1 MNREL
6 CSFLRQPPDGRLRL
20 LPKFYSAPSSWGS
33 VNVSNRPLTDWRWGR
48 RHTSTVGLQKS
59 GFIDLAPGEGLLF
72 FDNVYPLKTAIY
84 DIRHLI
90 MRYDKQSVESR
101 IRAQYIPESLLGSE
115 FAITGIVPR
124 LKDGGAFVKFRSP
137 DVEETG
143 AVIADFLKEK
153 KLKPWFSPLKR
164 VRAFIVRGNP
174 WLEDLYRFPSTRLK
188 VEFVG
193 GEGSLSQ
200 EATYALFRRY
210 GRIVDIL
217 PQPPGSKELPKFTIV
232 QYLRMRSATAARN
245 CLHGYTVPEMEAA
258 LRKEPGVTLRILYER
273 AIKTHWI
280 KDWPVNHP
288 RIVIPL
294 VAAFIATF
302 TVAVFDPV
310 RTWFIKAKI
319 TGALNISDNTYYNWL
334 KRYTIGMLPI
344 GSRHTDMGDLWAVW
358 DERKEQVEQLKAWLL
373 ETAETFIVV
382 QGPRGSGKKGLV
394 VDTVLAHRE
403 NVLIID
409 CEPINEAHGDSAT
422 IAAAAAQ
429 VGYRP
434 VFSWLN
440 TISSLLDLAAQGTIG
455 SSAGFSQ
462 TLETQFN
469 KILQNTGTAL
479 KEVALRG
486 KGYDNKDPGLSDDEY
501 LSGHPEKRPVVVID
515 NFLHMEGNSL
525 IYERLADWAA
535 LLVSA
540 NIAHVI
546 FLTNDTSFSKS
557 LAKSLPDR
565 VFRSILL
572 GDAQPDPAKRFVLK
586 HISNQLDGAANGKAR
601 AELDDSIQALGGRLT
616 DLEFLSRRIKAGE
629 TPKQAVGAIIE
640 TSAQEIL
647 KLYFLEEAGRGRKRT
662 WSTEQAWH
670 LVKTLAEKGEI
681 AYHHAL
687 VHDLFKFAGEDALQN
702 LEQAGLVTIVTRNG
716 RPWCVKPGRPVFQA
730 AFKRLLTDRVLCA
743 RMDFL
748 SFASLAKVETAA
760 IQRAGEELE
769 RIAGLPYRP
778 KERVGYLLAKIA
790 EAQTKI
796 DEYEKGMG
804 RLKGVLKEEY

>member
-1 MNREL
+1 MNRGL
-6 CSFLRQPPDGRLRL
+6 CSFLRQPPPGRRL
-20 LPKFYSAPSSWGS
+20 LPNFCFTPWSRTNG
-33 VNVSNRPLTDWRWGR
+33 NVSNRLHTNWKLGR
-48 RHTSTVGLQKS
+48 RYSSTIGLQKS
-59 GFIDLAPGEGLLF
+59 GFIDVAPGEGLLF

-84 DIRHLI
+84 DIRYLM
-90 MRYDKQSVESR
+90 MRYDKQSIESR
-101 IRAQYIPESLLGSE
+101 IRAQYIPEGLLNSE
-115 FAITGIVPR
+115 FTITEIVPR
-124 LKDGGAFVKFRSP
+124 LKEGGAFVKFRSRN
-137 DVEETG
+137 VEETE
-143 AVIADFLKEK
+143 AIIADFLREK
-153 KLKPWFSPLKR
+153 KLKPWFSPFKR
-164 VRAFIVRGNP
+164 VRAFIVRGKP

-188 VEFVG
+188 VEFIG

-200 EATYALFRRY
+200 EAIYALFRRY
-210 GRIVDIL
+210 GRIIDIL

-232 QYLRMRSATAARN
+232 QYLRTRSATAARN
-245 CLHGYTVPEMEAA
+245 CLHGYTIPGTEAV
-258 LRKEPGVTLRILYER
+258 LGKEPGVTLRVLYER
-273 AIKTHWI
+273 AIKTNWI
-280 KDWPVNHP
+280 KDWLFNHP

-294 VAAFIATF
+294 VAAFVATF
-302 TVAVFDPV
+302 TVAIFDPV

-334 KRYTIGMLPI
+334 KRHTIGMLPI
-344 GSRHTDMGDLWAVW
+344 GAKHTDMDDLWAVW
-358 DERKEQVEQLKAWLL
+358 DERKEQVEQLKAWLS
-373 ETAETFIVV
+373 ETVETFIVV
-382 QGPRGSGKKGLV
+382 QGPRGSGKKDLV

-409 CEPINEAHGDSAT
+409 CEPIDETHGDSAA
-422 IAAAAAQ
+422 IAAVAAQ

-479 KEVALRG
+479 KVVALRD
-486 KGYDNKDPGLSDDEY
+486 KGTDNKDQGLSDDEY
-501 LSGHPEKRPVVVID
+501 LSAHPEKRPVIVID
-515 NFLHMEGNSL
+515 NFLHMEGNSI

-572 GDAQPDPAKRFVLK
+572 GDAQPDSAKRFVLK
-586 HISNQLDGAANGKAR
+586 HIDNQLDGAANEKAR

-616 DLEFLSRRIKAGE
+616 DLEFLSRRIKTGE

-647 KLYFLEEAGRGRKRT
+647 KLYLLEEAGRGKRT
-662 WSTEQAWH
+662 WATEQAWY
-670 LVKTLAEKGEI
+670 LVKTLAEKGEV
-681 AYHHAL
+681 AYHHVL

-702 LEQAGLVTIVTRNG
+702 LEQAELVTIVTRNG
-716 RPWCVKPGRPVFQA
+716 RPWCIKPGRPVFQA
-730 AFKRLLTDRVLCA
+730 AFGRLMADRVLCA

-748 SFASLAKVETAA
+748 SLASLIKVETAA
-760 IQRAGEELE
+760 IQKAGEELE
-769 RIAGLPYRP
+769 KIAGLPNRP
-778 KERVGYLLAKIA
+778 KERMRFLLAKIA
-790 EAQTKI
+790 EAQGKI
-796 DEYEKGMG
+796 DKYEEGMKK
-804 RLKGVLKEEY
+804 LKAVLKEEY

>member
-1 MNREL
+1 MNRGL
-6 CSFLRQPPDGRLRL
+6 YFFPRQPPHGRRL
-20 LPKFYSAPSSWGS
+20 LPKFCFTPWPRNNG
-33 VNVSNRPLTDWRWGR
+33 NVSNRLLTNWQWVR
-48 RHTSTVGLQKS
+48 RYSSTVDSKKS

-84 DIRHLI
+84 DIRYLM
-90 MRYDKQSVESR
+90 MRYDKQSIESR
-101 IRAQYIPESLLGSE
+101 IRAQYIPEGLLTSE
-115 FAITGIVPR
+115 FTITEIVPR

-137 DVEETG
+137 NVKETE
-143 AVIADFLKEK
+143 AIIADFLREK
-153 KLKPWFSPLKR
+153 KLKPWFSPFKR
-164 VRAFIVRGNP
+164 VRAYIVRGKP

-188 VEFVG
+188 VEFIG

-200 EATYALFRRY
+200 EAIYALFRRY
-210 GRIVDIL
+210 GRIIDIL

-232 QYLRMRSATAARN
+232 QYLRTRGATAARN
-245 CLHGYTVPEMEAA
+245 CLHGYTVPETEVV
-258 LRKEPGVTLRILYER
+258 LGKEPGVTLRILYER
-273 AIKTHWI
+273 TIKTHWI
-280 KDWPVNHP
+280 KDWLVNHP

-294 VAAFIATF
+294 VAAFMATF
-302 TVAVFDPV
+302 TVAIFDPV
-310 RTWFIKAKI
+310 RTWFVKAKI

-344 GSRHTDMGDLWAVW
+344 GAKHTGMDDLWAVW
-358 DERKEQVEQLKAWLL
+358 DERKEQVEQLKAWLS
-373 ETAETFIVV
+373 ETVETFIVV
-382 QGPRGSGKKGLV
+382 QGPRGSGKKDLV
-394 VDTVLAHRE
+394 VDTVLAHRK

-409 CEPINEAHGDSAT
+409 CEPIDETHGDSAA

-479 KEVALRG
+479 KVVALRD
-486 KGYDNKDPGLSDDEY
+486 KGTDNKDQGLSDDEY
-501 LSGHPEKRPVVVID
+501 LSAHPEKRPVVVID
-515 NFLHMEGNSL
+515 NFLHMEGNSI
-525 IYERLADWAA
+525 IYKRLADWAA
-535 LLVSA
+535 ILVSA

-572 GDAQPDPAKRFVLK
+572 GDAQPDSAKRFVLK
-586 HISNQLDGAANGKAR
+586 HIDNQLDGAANEKAR

-616 DLEFLSRRIKAGE
+616 DLEFLSRRIKTGE

-647 KLYFLEEAGRGRKRT
+647 KLYLLEEAGRGRKRT
-662 WSTEQAWH
+662 WATEQAWH
-670 LVKTLAEKGEI
+670 LVKTLAEKDEV
-681 AYHHAL
+681 AYHHVL

-702 LEQAGLVTIVTRNG
+702 LEQAELVTIVTRDG

-730 AFKRLLTDRVLCA
+730 AFRRLVADRVLCA

-748 SFASLAKVETAA
+748 SLALLTKVETAA
-760 IQRAGEELE
+760 IQKAGEELE
-769 RIAGLPYRP
+769 KIAVLPNRP
-778 KERVGYLLAKIA
+778 KERVGFLLAKIA
-790 EAQTKI
+790 EAQGKI
-796 DEYEKGMG
+796 DKYEEGM
-804 RLKGVLKEEY
+804 RKLKGVLKEEY

>member
-6 CSFLRQPPDGRLRL
+6 CSFLRRPPDGRHRL
-20 LPKFYSAPSSWGS
+20 LPRFCFAPSSRNS
-33 VNVSNRPLTDWRWGR
+33 VDVSNRLLTNWRWGR
-48 RHTSTVGLQKS
+48 RYTSTVGLQKS

-84 DIRHLI
+84 DIRYLM
-90 MRYDKQSVESR
+90 MRYDKQSIESR
-101 IRAQYIPESLLGSE
+101 IRAQYIPKSLLTSE
-115 FAITGIVPR
+115 FTITGIVPR
-124 LKDGGAFVKFRSP
+124 LKDGGAFVKFRSRN
-137 DVEETG
+137 VEETE
-143 AVIADFLKEK
+143 ALIATFLKER
-153 KLKPWFSPLKR
+153 KLKPWFSPFKR
-164 VRAFIVRGNP
+164 VRAFIVKGNP

-188 VEFVG
+188 VEFTG

-200 EATYALFRRY
+200 EAIYALFRRY

-245 CLHGYTVPEMEAA
+245 CLHGYTVPGMEVA
-258 LRKEPGVTLRILYER
+258 LRKETGVTLRILYER
-273 AIKTHWI
+273 TIKTHLI
-280 KDWPVNHP
+280 KDWLVNHP

-294 VAAFIATF
+294 VAALIATF
-302 TVAVFDPV
+302 TVAIFDPV
-310 RTWFIKAKI
+310 RTWFVKARI
-319 TGALNISDNTYYNWL
+319 TGVLNISDNTYYNWL
-334 KRYTIGMLPI
+334 KRHTIGMLSI
-344 GSRHTDMGDLWAVW
+344 GPKHTDMGDLWAVW

-373 ETAETFIVV
+373 ETVETFIVV
-382 QGPRGSGKKGLV
+382 QGPRGSGKKDLV
-394 VDTVLAHRE
+394 VDTVLAHRK

-409 CEPINEAHGDSAT
+409 CEPIEEAHGDSAI

-455 SSAGFSQ
+455 SSAGFGQ

-479 KEVALRG
+479 RAVALRDKG
-486 KGYDNKDPGLSDDEY
+486 KDNKDQGLSDDEY

-515 NFLHMEGNSL
+515 NFLHTEGNSI

-535 LLVSA
+535 LLISA

-546 FLTNDTSFSKS
+546 FLTNDTSFCKS

-572 GDAQPDPAKRFVLK
+572 GDAQPDPAKRFLA
-586 HISNQLDGAANGKAR
+586 LR
-601 AELDDSIQALGGRLT
+601 AEIQGDWDTLQRSLGQRNDRNKRYHGHTESGGIPRELQNIRGN
-616 DLEFLSRRIKAGE
+616 F
-629 TPKQAVGAIIE
+629 AVGAIIE

-647 KLYFLEEAGRGRKRT
+647 KLYCLEEAGRGRKRT

-670 LVKTLAEKGEI
+670 LIKMLAEKGEV
-681 AYHHAL
+681 AYHQVL

-702 LEQAGLVTIVTRNG
+702 LEQAELVTIVTRNG

-730 AFKRLLTDRVLCA
+730 AFRRLLKDRVLCA

-748 SFASLAKVETAA
+748 SYASLIKMETAV
-760 IQRAGEELE
+760 IQKAGEELE
-769 RIAGLPYRP
+769 KIAGLPHRP
-778 KERVGYLLAKIA
+778 KGRVGYLLAKMA
-790 EAQTKI
+790 EAQRKI
-796 DEYEKGMG
+796 DEYEEGMG